1 MNKNIENIQLHCGI
15 HTLSICSTVYM
26 NDTIRGITHIKKLV
40 NNKTGEAF
48 YCTKINPNKYA
59 DCRVL
64 NYEQYSEILS
74 NVIFDYGVKEYRLA
88 RVDFCFDSY
97 QENFDE
103 LLKCNKLITL
113 LLSLSCNLRNRYFSV
128 DPLSLESLTVRVQS
142 DYFEVENYN
151 KHIES
156 SGEDRAKNRL
166 ELRSKA
172 LMKTNKNVPELVY
185 DWILKLNKSVCYFD
199 KLQDRCNRELFKQ
212 WKLENKSKIKNISEF
227 TRKYQDNIYT
237 MSQLISLYRL
247 LGLKNPQQAVYA
259 FNKRNN
265 IEYFSVTD
273 IESYLKLIKETF
285 IYFSTACTKL
295 TA

>member
-1 MNKNIENIQLHCGI
+1 MLQFEEVKQALVDLEPELRELADALGLEKTKEEIE
-15 HTLSICSTVYM
+15 
-26 NDTIRGITHIKKLV
+26 KLEQQAAAPGFWDDLE
-40 NNKTGEAF
+40 NTQK
-48 YCTKINPNKYA
+48 
-59 DCRVL
+59 VL
-64 NYEQYSEILS
+64 QRTSS
-74 NVIFDYGVKEYRLA
+74 
-88 RVDFCFDSY
+88 
-97 QENFDE
+97 
-103 LLKCNKLITL
+103 LKAK
-113 LLSLSCNLRNRYFSV
+113 
-128 DPLSLESLTVRVQS
+128 
-142 DYFEVENYN
+142 VENYN

-199 KLQDRCNRELFKQ
+199 KLQDRCNRELLKQ
-212 WKLENKSKIKNISEF
+212 WKLENKSIIKNISEF

-265 IEYFSVTD
+265 IIFC
-273 IESYLKLIKETF
+273 F
-285 IYFSTACTKL
+285 
-295 TA
+295 